1 MCFRTCG
8 FDTLRSSEFRR
19 TVESRAARKAASL
32 GLDNILAPQPTYYSN
47 RLQRASKDEPT
58 GPGTG
63 RETQEAV
70 YNYDPA
76 TDVPDEFQPYYK
88 GIQACMWTEYISKPE
103 HLEYM
108 AFPRLIAVA
117 ETAWSSSEK
126 KNFSDFLKRMKKD
139 KVFFD
144 YKHYTYGCHFLD
156 ME

>member
-1 MCFRTCG
+1 
-8 FDTLRSSEFRR
+8 
-19 TVESRAARKAASL
+19 
-32 GLDNILAPQPTYYSN
+32 
-47 RLQRASKDEPT
+47 
-58 GPGTG
+58 
-63 RETQEAV
+63 
-70 YNYDPA
+70 
-76 TDVPDEFQPYYK
+76 
-88 GIQACMWTEYISKPE
+88 MWTEYISKPE

>member
-1 MCFRTCG
+1 M
-8 FDTLRSSEFRR
+8 LQ
-19 TVESRAARKAASL
+19 A
-32 GLDNILAPQPTYYSN
+32 NYNSN

>member
-88 GIQACMWTEYISKPE
+88 GIPSLHVDGIYIQTGAFGIYGFSAADCCGRGCMVT
-103 HLEYM
+103 
-108 AFPRLIAVA
+108 FR
-117 ETAWSSSEK
+117 EK
-126 KNFSDFLKRMKKD
+126 ELSGFSGTDEER
-139 KVFFD
+139 
-144 YKHYTYGCHFLD
+144 YGIV
-156 ME
+156 